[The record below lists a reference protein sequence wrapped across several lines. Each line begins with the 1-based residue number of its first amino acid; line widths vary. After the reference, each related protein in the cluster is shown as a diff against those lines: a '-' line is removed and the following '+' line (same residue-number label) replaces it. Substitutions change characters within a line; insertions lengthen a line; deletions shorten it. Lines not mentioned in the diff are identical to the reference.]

1 MIKVAIWVLRA
12 ANWLNWIM
20 GALFALLLAMMVID
34 PDQFR
39 TTFERAFEGPRS
51 ADALFL
57 WLKLACVCVFA
68 VVGAAHLIFT
78 RLIAMLRDT
87 QAGAAFTETNAKR
100 LAIIA
105 RALLTI
111 NLVDLAFGQVS
122 IWASEASGEY
132 LGWSL
137 SLTGWFA
144 VPLLLI
150 LARIFKEGAIMR
162 DDLEGTV

>member
-1 MIKVAIWVLRA
+1 MLRTAIWMLRA

-20 GALFALLLAMMVID
+20 GALFALLLVLMMIG

-39 TTFERAFEGPRS
+39 TTFEQAFEGQRS
-51 ADALFL
+51 AEAVFL
-57 WLKLACVCVFA
+57 WLKIACFCVFA
-68 VVGAAHLIFT
+68 VVVAAHLIFS

-87 QAGAAFTETNAKR
+87 RAGAAFTETNAKR
-100 LAIIA
+100 LAAIA
-105 RALLTI
+105 WALLAI
-111 NLVDLAFGQVS
+111 NLVDLAFGQASV
-122 IWASEASGEY
+122 WASETSGEY
-132 LGWSL
+132 FGWSL

-150 LARIFKEGAIMR
+150 LARIFKEGATMR

>member
-1 MIKVAIWVLRA
+1 MLKTAIWVLRA
-12 ANWLNWIM
+12 ANWLNWI
-20 GALFALLLAMMVID
+20 GAALFTFLLMLLLVA
-34 PDQFR
+34 PDQFKE
-39 TTFERAFEGPRS
+39 TFERAFEGPRS
-51 ADALFL
+51 ADAVLI
-57 WLKLACVCVFA
+57 WLKLVCASVIPVA
-68 VVGAAHLIFT
+68 VAAHLIFT
-78 RLIAMLRDT
+78 RLVAMLRDT

-100 LAIIA
+100 LATIA
-105 RALLTI
+105 WALLAI

-122 IWASEASGEY
+122 VWASETSGEY
-132 LGWSL
+132 FGWSL

>member
-1 MIKVAIWVLRA
+1 MLRTAIWMLRA
-12 ANWLNWIM
+12 ANWLNWIA
-20 GALFALLLAMMVID
+20 GALFALLLAMMVTD

-39 TTFERAFEGPRS
+39 TMFDRAFEGPRS
-51 ADALFL
+51 VEALFF
-57 WLKLACVCVFA
+57 WLKFACVCVFV

-100 LAIIA
+100 LATIA
-105 RALLTI
+105 WALLAI

-122 IWASEASGEY
+122 VWASATSGEY

-144 VPLLLI
+144 VPLLLV
-150 LARIFKEGAIMR
+150 LARLFKEGAIMR

>member
-20 GALFALLLAMMVID
+20 GALFALLLAMMAIWMREGIVVPLNPKFPAKVVINLVSN
-34 PDQFR
+34 FGS
-39 TTFERAFEGPRS
+39 FF
-51 ADALFL
+51 
-57 WLKLACVCVFA
+57 
-68 VVGAAHLIFT
+68 
-78 RLIAMLRDT
+78 
-87 QAGAAFTETNAKR
+87 
-100 LAIIA
+100 